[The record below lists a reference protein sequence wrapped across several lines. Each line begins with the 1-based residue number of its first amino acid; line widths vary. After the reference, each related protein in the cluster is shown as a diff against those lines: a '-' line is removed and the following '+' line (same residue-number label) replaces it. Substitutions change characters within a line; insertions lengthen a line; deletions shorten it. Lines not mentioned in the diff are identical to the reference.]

1 MAFDFKKSISL
12 ITTCVLVVLIS
23 VVGYYF
29 INLGKGPYK
38 ASDFVSISYKWGVGD
53 TLANSYD
60 SATGDYQYL
69 DSRDS
74 LLKTNVK
81 LRANNIIFIHS
92 KADEL
97 NLWQLPD
104 VIANPNANLKSDQ
117 VLRYEFVFTY
127 EKKKKKII
135 YLTDY
140 NYNPDVASRA
150 DGLQKMIKQTID
162 EAEERYSK
170 R

>member
-1 MAFDFKKSISL
+1 MAIELKKSISL
-12 ITTCVLVVLIS
+12 ITTVVLVVVIA

-38 ASDFVSISYKWGVGD
+38 ASDFVSLSYKWGIGD
-53 TLANSYD
+53 ALANSYD
-60 SATGDYQYL
+60 SATGAYQYL

-74 LLKTNVK
+74 LVKTNVK

-104 VIANPNANLKSDQ
+104 VIANPNANLKSDK
-117 VLRYEFVFTY
+117 VLRYELVFTY
-127 EKKKKKII
+127 EKKVKKII

-140 NYNPDVASRA
+140 NDNPDVASRA
-150 DGLQKMIKQTID
+150 DELQKMIKQTID

-170 R
+170 P

>member
-1 MAFDFKKSISL
+1 MALDFKKSISL
-12 ITTCVLVVLIS
+12 VTTVVLVVVIA

-29 INLGKGPYK
+29 INLGKGPYR
-38 ASDFVSISYKWGVGD
+38 ASDFVSVSYKWGVGD

-60 SATGDYQYL
+60 SATGAYQYL

-74 LLKTNVK
+74 LVKTNVK

-97 NLWQLPD
+97 NLWQLPN

-127 EKKKKKII
+127 EKKVKKII

-140 NYNPDVASRA
+140 DSDPTIATAANE
-150 DGLQKMIKQTID
+150 LQKIVKQTID

-170 R
+170 P

>member
-1 MAFDFKKSISL
+1 MTFEFKKSISL
-12 ITTCVLVVLIS
+12 VTTVLLVVVIAI
-23 VVGYYF
+23 VGYYF

-38 ASDFVSISYKWGVGD
+38 ASDFVSVSYKWGVGD

-60 SATGDYQYL
+60 SATGAYEYL

-74 LLKTNVK
+74 LVKTNVK
-81 LRANNIIFIHS
+81 LRANNVIFIHS

-117 VLRYEFVFTY
+117 VLRFEMVFTY
-127 EKKKKKII
+127 EKKTKKII

-140 NYNPDVASRA
+140 NDNPAVASAA
-150 DGLQKMIKQTID
+150 DQLQRMVKQTID

-170 R
+170 P

>member
-1 MAFDFKKSISL
+1 MAFDLKKGISL
-12 ITTCVLVVLIS
+12 ITTVVLVVVIA

-29 INLGKGPYK
+29 INLGKGPYR
-38 ASDFVSISYKWGVGD
+38 ASDFVSISYKWGIGD

-74 LLKTNVK
+74 LIKTNVK
-81 LRANNIIFIHS
+81 LRSNNIIFIHS

-127 EKKKKKII
+127 EKRVKKIV

-140 NYNPDVASRA
+140 NDNPSFASAA
-150 DGLQKMIKQTID
+150 DELQKIVKQTID
-162 EAEERYSK
+162 EAQDRYSK
-170 R
+170 P

>member
-1 MAFDFKKSISL
+1 MAFDLKKSISL
-12 ITTCVLVVLIS
+12 ITTVILVVVIL

-29 INLGKGPYK
+29 INLNKGPYK
-38 ASDFVSISYKWGVGD
+38 SSDFIAVNYKWGVGD

-60 SATGDYQYL
+60 SATGNYQYL

-74 LLKTNVK
+74 LIRTNVK
-81 LRANNIIFIHS
+81 LRSNNIIFMHS
-92 KADEL
+92 KANEL
-97 NLWQLPD
+97 NLWQLPN

-127 EKKKKKII
+127 EKQVKKIV

-140 NYNPDVASRA
+140 NENQTVALAA
-150 DGLQKMIKQTID
+150 DELQKVVKQTID

-170 R
+170 P